1 MQIGLFGLGRMGAN
15 MARRWKRDEHD
26 IIVCN
31 RSKGPIDELM
41 AEGLSGVYTIEELIA
56 ALKPPRAIW
65 VMIPSGA
72 PTDEMIQKLLTLL
85 QPGDA
90 IVDSGNSNWK
100 DSKRHF
106 EECQAK
112 GIHFMDQG
120 TSGGVWGLENGY
132 CLMIGGAAD
141 AFKLLE
147 PAFASLA
154 PDGKHYLHCGTA
166 GAGHFVKMVH
176 NGIEYGMMQSYAEGF
191 EIFEKSEF
199 NLNLRDIAWVW
210 GKGSV
215 VRSWLQELLI
225 LAFEEDG
232 NGLEKIKGY
241 VSDSGEGRWTIQ
253 AAIDED
259 VAAPVITMSLF
270 QRFMSRQDESFAA
283 KVNAAL
289 RKQFGGHAVKSN

>member
-15 MARRWKRDEHD
+15 MARRWKRDGHD

-41 AEGLSGVYTIEELIA
+41 AEGLSSVYTIEELIA

-65 VMIPSGA
+65 VMIPSGI

-106 EECQAK
+106 EECKAK

-132 CLMIGGAAD
+132 CLMIGGEAD

-225 LAFEEDG
+225 LAFEQDG

-259 VAAPVITMSLF
+259 VPAPVITMALF

-289 RKQFGGHAVKSN
+289 RKQFGGHAVKQN

>member
-15 MARRWKRDEHD
+15 MARRWKRDGHD

-41 AEGLSGVYTIEELIA
+41 TEGLSGVYTIEELIA

-65 VMIPSGA
+65 VMISSGA

-106 EECQAK
+106 EECKAK

-154 PDGKHYLHCGTA
+154 PEGKHYLHCGTA

>member
-1 MQIGLFGLGRMGAN
+1 M
-15 MARRWKRDEHD
+15 
-26 IIVCN
+26 CN
-31 RSKGPIDELM
+31 RSTGPIDELK
-41 AEGLSGVYTIEELIA
+41 AEGLNGVYTIEELIA

-65 VMIPSGA
+65 VMISSGA

-106 EECQAK
+106 EECKAK

-154 PDGKHYLHCGTA
+154 PEGKHYLHCGTA

>member
-1 MQIGLFGLGRMGAN
+1 MQMGLFGLGRMGAN
-15 MARRWKRDEHD
+15 MARRWKRDGHD

-31 RSKGPIDELM
+31 RSKGPIDELR
-41 AEGLSGVYTIEELIA
+41 AEGLSGVDTIEELIT

-72 PTDEMIQKLLTLL
+72 PTDEMLQKLLTLL

-100 DSKRHF
+100 DSKRHY
-106 EECQAK
+106 EECMAK

-132 CLMIGGAAD
+132 CLMIGGDAD
-141 AFKLLE
+141 AFKQLE

-191 EIFEKSEF
+191 EIFQKSEF

-215 VRSWLQELLI
+215 VRSWLQELMV

-232 NGLEKIKGY
+232 NSLEKIKGF

-259 VAAPVITMSLF
+259 VPAPVITLALF

>member
-65 VMIPSGA
+65 VMISSGA

-106 EECQAK
+106 EECKAK

-154 PDGKHYLHCGTA
+154 PEGKHYLHCGTA

>member
-15 MARRWKRDEHD
+15 MARRWKRDGHD

-65 VMIPSGA
+65 VMISSGA

-106 EECQAK
+106 EECKAK

-154 PDGKHYLHCGTA
+154 PEGKHYLHCGTA

>member
-15 MARRWKRDEHD
+15 MARRWKRDGHD

-65 VMIPSGA
+65 VMISSGA

-106 EECQAK
+106 EECKAK

-132 CLMIGGAAD
+132 CLMIGGEAD

-225 LAFEEDG
+225 LAFEQDG
-232 NGLEKIKGY
+232 NGLEKNKGY

-259 VAAPVITMSLF
+259 VPAPVITMALF

-289 RKQFGGHAVKSN
+289 RKQFGGHAVKQN

>member
-15 MARRWKRDEHD
+15 MARRWKRDSHD

>member
-15 MARRWKRDEHD
+15 MARRWKRDGHD

-65 VMIPSGA
+65 VMISSGA

-106 EECQAK
+106 EECKAK

-132 CLMIGGAAD
+132 CLMIGGEAD

-289 RKQFGGHAVKSN
+289 RKQFGGHAVKQN

>member
-65 VMIPSGA
+65 VMISSGA

-106 EECQAK
+106 EECKAK

-289 RKQFGGHAVKSN
+289 RKQFGGHAVKQN